1 MVLDKLDHPLFR
13 KMEEVTFYLIKP
25 QYSYKQASFS
35 FLVNH
40 SPQVLITSVSM
51 TLFESLGYICNPRY
65 IKPTILAFLVVPD

>member
-1 MVLDKLDHPLFR
+1 MVLEGLDQPFSP
-13 KMEEVTFYLIKP
+13 KMEVVTYYLTKP